1 MQHRLGI
8 DDFDALVLQQK
19 LHGLAHLVAAE
30 MPDLNRQLR
39 LVHALKDRDQNPC
52 AGEVALASGAD
63 HDATAGK
70 ALLRKRRRIA
80 ESLVYRFTEVLH

>member
-8 DDFDALVLQQK
+8 DDLDALLLQHE

-30 MPDLNRQLR
+30 MPDLNRQLA
-39 LVHALKDRDQNPC
+39 LVHPPEDRDQNPG

-63 HDATAGK
+63 HDAAPGK
-70 ALLRKRRRIA
+70 AILAEKQADCGAARLSLR
-80 ESLVYRFTEVLH
+80 